1 MLISACFAA
10 ALKTHYMFLC
20 SQVLCWWENTT
31 LNLQVSVFKNLNG
44 VFTCCCEINLFK
56 RRVRGFGIRQSH
68 AKTRARICVQSTP
81 LPDLNGWS
89 DISFSHSASHL
100 TVLTGEEHNIP
111 WDLSGAAYC
120 CSRLP
125 ETFVGVSRDCC
136 RSLPGTLNLEPGGI
150 AA

>member
-1 MLISACFAA
+1 MLFAVCFAA

-20 SQVLCWWENTT
+20 CQVWCWRENTT
-31 LNLQVSVFKNLNG
+31 LNLQVSVFMSLNA
-44 VFTCCCEINLFK
+44 VFTRFTQINLFK
-56 RRVRGFGIRQSH
+56 QHVRGFGICQSD

-100 TVLTGEEHNIP
+100 TVLTEEHNIP
-111 WDLSGAAYC
+111 WDLSGAAYR

-125 ETFVGVSRDCC
+125 ETFVGVSRECR